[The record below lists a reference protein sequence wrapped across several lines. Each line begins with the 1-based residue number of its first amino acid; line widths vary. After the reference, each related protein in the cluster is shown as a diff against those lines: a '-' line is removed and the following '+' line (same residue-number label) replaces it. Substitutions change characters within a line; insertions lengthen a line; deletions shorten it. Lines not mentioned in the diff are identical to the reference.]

1 MYSQQQWYSSSS
13 SSVSEYVLDYI
24 LVRDSCFFKAFKT
37 TLESHVNKWKAFVKT
52 LSFQGGLEAF
62 KAFGVLYHMYLY
74 SFLWWLKNRVVVVKY
89 STSQLRK
96 YYLPW
101 WRDWA
106 QKVKLLF
113 MMKQVIVSDTYI
125 NGVQFCGEFTSFWIF
140 NCSQQNT
147 KIKRNAE
154 KCLLMH
160 SSFHLLCHNKHQSEW
175 SVKLCMWIAAN
186 ITTTTNVLTAQPA
199 QFLAAGR
206 WPHP

>member
-1 MYSQQQWYSSSS
+1 M
-13 SSVSEYVLDYI
+13 
-24 LVRDSCFFKAFKT
+24 
-37 TLESHVNKWKAFVKT
+37 NKWKAFVKT
-52 LSFQGGLEAF
+52 LSFQGGLEVF
-62 KAFGVLYHMYLY
+62 KAFGVLCHMYLY
-74 SFLWWLKNRVVVVKY
+74 SFVWWLKNRVHSSSQILY
-89 STSQLRK
+89 YILCQLRK

-125 NGVQFCGEFTSFWIF
+125 NGVQFCGDFTSFWIF

-147 KIKRNAE
+147 KMKRNAE

-175 SVKLCMWIAAN
+175 SVKLWMWIAAN
-186 ITTTTNVLTAQPA
+186 NNDQCVDRSTRSVLSSRPVISSITVTSSVTSSIWRT
-199 QFLAAGR
+199 
-206 WPHP
+206 